1 MKIHNK
7 PTIEHHQK
15 SYSFDELIERS
26 ADLEYLIQLLI
37 DFTSIP
43 HNLRGCSTEISKAHR
58 LAKDIYE
65 IIRVNKE
72 LYQPNI
78 IRQNLFDL

>member
-1 MKIHNK
+1 MKIHNQV
-7 PTIEHHQK
+7 TLQHHQK
-15 SYSFDELIERS
+15 SYSFEELVERS
-26 ADLEYLIQLLI
+26 ADFEYLIQQLI

-43 HNLRGCSTEISKAHR
+43 HNLRGCSTEIGKAHR
-58 LAKDIYE
+58 IAKNIYE

-78 IRQNLFDL
+78 IQQNLFDL

>member
-1 MKIHNK
+1 MKIHSKVTLN
-7 PTIEHHQK
+7 HHEK
-15 SYSFDELIERS
+15 SYSFEELVERS
-26 ADLEYLIQLLI
+26 ADLERLIQLLI

-58 LAKDIYE
+58 IAKDIYE
-65 IIRVNKE
+65 VIRVNKE

-78 IRQNLFDL
+78 IQQNLFDL

>member
-1 MKIHNK
+1 MKIHSK
-7 PTIEHHQK
+7 VTLDHHQK
-15 SYSFDELIERS
+15 SYSIDELVERS
-26 ADLEYLIQLLI
+26 ADFERLIQLLI

-43 HNLRGCSTEISKAHR
+43 HNLRGCSTEIGKARR

-65 IIRVNKE
+65 IIRVNRE

-78 IRQNLFDL
+78 IQQNLFDL